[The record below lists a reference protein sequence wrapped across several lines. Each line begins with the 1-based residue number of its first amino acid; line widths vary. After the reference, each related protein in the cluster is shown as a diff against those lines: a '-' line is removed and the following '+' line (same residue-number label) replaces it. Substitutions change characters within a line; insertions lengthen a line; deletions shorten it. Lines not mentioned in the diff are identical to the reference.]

1 MAHKRGLKPV
11 SVPAVHTS
19 RKRRASQ
26 SIAPT
31 STPEPRTV
39 APRLRNE
46 VLFDDEVCSWHM
58 VGKGDCKLIPTQE
71 DRSESETDEES
82 AVRAVVLA

>member
-1 MAHKRGLKPV
+1 MENVIGKLLSRSVELAMARKGGLKPA

-19 RKRRASQ
+19 HKRRASQ
-26 SIAPT
+26 SIAST

-46 VLFDDEVCSWHM
+46 VVFDDEVCSWQL
-58 VGKGDCKLIPTQE
+58 VGKGDCKLIPT
-71 DRSESETDEES
+71 
-82 AVRAVVLA
+82 